1 MIMRSARQFTLID
14 HRCDDEFW
22 ATEYLVVEVVA
33 SKFPGTIEG
42 GLDRHYGF
50 NLLESALAQS
60 AREEVN
66 EGTYWGI
73 GTGCNNKT
81 SKTSK

>member
-1 MIMRSARQFTLID
+1 M
-14 HRCDDEFW
+14 
-22 ATEYLVVEVVA
+22 VEVVA

-73 GTGCNNKT
+73 GAGCTYMPWTFSNCT
-81 SKTSK
+81 HRTPSGV